1 MELFFGFRFSK
12 AVYLCHSSFQK
23 LADQLRSREDAQHN
37 AVAKQFT
44 DAVDR
49 YDCDTVNRML
59 EEAMA
64 HYLHTTDLV
73 TGMKEYCSK
82 FGIDMD
88 IFHMGEDDRIFFIA
102 DHKDEIERILSA
114 HGV

>member
-1 MELFFGFRFSK
+1 
-12 AVYLCHSSFQK
+12 
-23 LADQLRSREDAQHN
+23 
-37 AVAKQFT
+37 
-44 DAVDR
+44 
-49 YDCDTVNRML
+49 
-59 EEAMA
+59 MA